1 MLNILRYAKADIAP
15 IRSKYFGRSC
25 SLVAKRVFAIE
36 RFSSL
41 HIRKSKMGNDISN
54 AVDSLGEESRCRIV
68 VISPSSGED
77 CLTELRFLPRSAH
90 IVAIGN
96 SLEEL
101 LKEGYHF
108 MDANVLLNLRG
119 SAESLAPIIREMPNL
134 VWMHSVTAGVDH
146 LLCPEIVDNDQIVLT
161 NAKGIYSS
169 SLAEYV
175 MGAISYFSKDFPRL
189 IKQRQAKNWEKYCVE
204 EIRGKT
210 MGIIGYGDI
219 GVACA
224 KLASAYGMNIVGLRR
239 NPDLS
244 KDDKLVDKVTN
255 CFHYLL
261 AK

>member
-1 MLNILRYAKADIAP
+1 
-15 IRSKYFGRSC
+15 
-25 SLVAKRVFAIE
+25 
-36 RFSSL
+36 
-41 HIRKSKMGNDISN
+41 MGNEISN
-54 AVDSLGEESRCRIV
+54 AVDSLADESRCRIV
-68 VISPSSGED
+68 VISPSAGED
-77 CLTELRFLPRSAH
+77 CLTELRYLPRSAR

-146 LLCPEIVDNDQIVLT
+146 LLCPEIVDNDQIILT

-189 IKQRQAKNWEKYCVE
+189 IRQRQAKTWEKYCVE

-210 MGIIGYGDI
+210 LGIIGYGDI

-244 KDDKLVDKVTN
+244 KDDKFLDKVNTSIIN
-255 CFHYLL
+255 VLSGSNMNFTHKVTYITSSDLRSRWTDGSL
-261 AK
+261 TDI

>member
-1 MLNILRYAKADIAP
+1 
-15 IRSKYFGRSC
+15 
-25 SLVAKRVFAIE
+25 
-36 RFSSL
+36 
-41 HIRKSKMGNDISN
+41 MGNDISN